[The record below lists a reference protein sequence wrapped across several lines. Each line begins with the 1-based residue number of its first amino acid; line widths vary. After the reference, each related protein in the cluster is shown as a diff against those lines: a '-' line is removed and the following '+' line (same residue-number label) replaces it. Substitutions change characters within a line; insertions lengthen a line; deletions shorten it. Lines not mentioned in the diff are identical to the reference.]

1 MSTSLRF
8 HSFPSVSAYVYPIA
22 SMYFQNPVLSFTWVQ
37 VQFKMYLALLEQEH
51 KIKNVVLGSVVK
63 IEYLFFVCI
72 LEDFNIVTVLP

>member
-1 MSTSLRF
+1 
-8 HSFPSVSAYVYPIA
+8 
-22 SMYFQNPVLSFTWVQ
+22 MYFQNPVLSFTWVQ

-63 IEYLFFVCI
+63 IEYLFVCI

>member
-1 MSTSLRF
+1 
-8 HSFPSVSAYVYPIA
+8 
-22 SMYFQNPVLSFTWVQ
+22 MYFQNPVLSFTWVQ

-51 KIKNVVLGSVVK
+51 KIKIAILGSVVK

>member
-1 MSTSLRF
+1 MR
-8 HSFPSVSAYVYPIA
+8 PIA

-37 VQFKMYLALLEQEH
+37 VLFKMYLALLEQEH
-51 KIKNVVLGSVVK
+51 KIKNAVLGSVVK